1 MRLNPNSLEAFDD
14 GLYIPEVGP
23 WAENKYEIL
32 QHYNRMFS
40 TGMKNR
46 FHNRVYIDLFSS
58 AGIARIRNSNKFVLT
73 SSLIALNLPDPY
85 DSYIYCDI
93 NEKCISTLSD
103 RIEKYFP
110 EQKEK
115 TNFVRGDCNEK
126 VGEIL
131 SLLPTPS
138 KTNTVLTFCV
148 VDPYNLGINF
158 ETMKEL
164 NKYRTDFL
172 VLLSWMDASR
182 NEYIYINPDVPRVDN
197 FLGDTE
203 WREKWKILKET
214 NYDFR
219 KFLAEEFVKR
229 MMTLGY
235 PDTSFKTMYEIRSSA
250 KNLSLYHLAF
260 FSKDK
265 KGYKF
270 WNEARFGG
278 PSQTSLRFEE

>member
-1 MRLNPNSLEAFDD
+1 MSFSQNSIEAFDD

-32 QHYNRMFS
+32 HHYNYMFS

-46 FHNRVYIDLFSS
+46 FNNRVYIDLFSS

-85 DSYIYCDI
+85 DYYIYCDI
-93 NEKCISTLSD
+93 DEKCISALS
-103 RIEKYFP
+103 RRVEKHFP
-110 EQKEK
+110 GRK
-115 TNFVRGDCNEK
+115 TNYIKGDCNEK
-126 VGEIL
+126 VSEIL
-131 SLLPTPS
+131 SLLPKPS
-138 KTNTVLTFCV
+138 KSNTVLTFCV

-158 ETMKEL
+158 ETMKQL
-164 NKYRTDFL
+164 NKYRIDFL

-182 NEYIYINPDVPRVDN
+182 NEYIYIEPTKKRIDN

-203 WREKWKILKET
+203 WREKWTKLKKE

-219 KFLAEEFVKR
+219 KFLAEEFVNR
-229 MMTLGY
+229 MMILGY
-235 PDTSFKTMYEIRSSA
+235 PDTALKTMFEIRSTA

-260 FSKDK
+260 FSKDQ

-270 WNEARFGG
+270 WNDARFGG
-278 PSQTSLRFEE
+278 PSQTSFRFEE